1 MTDQKK
7 RRRPRGG
14 RAGSATASASTA
26 SAVGEQASH
35 TESAAVRRVAPPVAW
50 DWRTFPVYFALTL
63 GLFAGV
69 YIGAAA
75 GYAESEGNGTP
86 MTVAFVMSAILFGF
100 ALSRFT
106 SRFLINKGWLRPKP
120 RRNP

>member
-14 RAGSATASASTA
+14 RAVASASTA
-26 SAVGEQASH
+26 AAVGEQASH
-35 TESAAVRRVAPPVAW
+35 AEAAAVRRLAPLPDW

-75 GYAESEGNGTP
+75 GYAESEGNSTP
-86 MTVAFVMSAILFGF
+86 MTVAFIVSAILFGF

-106 SRFLINKGWLRPKP
+106 SRFLINKGWLKPKP
-120 RRNP
+120 KRNL